1 MMKELQHKSKWQVC
15 LKDALVFANNQLQR
29 ADVRI
34 VNGVV
39 TAIGSVEPEV
49 GEAVWHLN
57 GALVMPGMADVHVHL
72 REPGFSYKETIGTG
86 TMAAAAG
93 GYTLV
98 CSMPNLNPAPDS
110 VAHVAE
116 QLKLIEE
123 HAVIQV
129 VPYGCITKGQKGE
142 GELVDFASIQ
152 ADVCGFSDDGRGVQ
166 ADALMGEVMR
176 ELKDLGGMV
185 VAHCEVNELLKGGY
199 IHDGEYAK
207 LHHHKGICS
216 ESEWQQVQR
225 DIELAR
231 ATGCAYHVCHIS
243 TKETVELVR
252 QAKAEGLNVTCETA
266 PHYLLLTDMDLQ
278 EDGCYKMNP
287 PLRSADDRDAL
298 IAGVADCTIE
308 MIATD
313 HAPHSAEEKSKG
325 LAGSYFGIVGLE
337 TAFPL
342 LYTHLVLKGVIS
354 LEKLIELMVVAPR
367 KRFGYEVELKVGEE
381 ANLTIK
387 DLEIAYKIDSSQFLS
402 MGKAMP
408 FEGWEV
414 KGRNLATV
422 YQGVLIYQDEMK

>member
-1 MMKELQHKSKWQVC
+1 MKELQHKSKWQVC

-72 REPGFSYKETIGTG
+72 REPGYSYKETIGTG

-298 IAGVADCTIE
+298 IAGIVDGTIE

-337 TAFPL
+337 IAFPL

-402 MGKAMP
+402 MGKAI
-408 FEGWEV
+408 EE
-414 KGRNLATV
+414 L
-422 YQGVLIYQDEMK
+422 